1 MEPGSQAGALQ
12 EILDCLC
19 RESDPGKIYKTL
31 KKLSSVP
38 ILCDS
43 LAEIGFR
50 KTIKTLKNQ
59 QLLLPFVKDLVDK
72 WSPGFV
78 LGPQQEL
85 DSLDFGLL
93 RSHRTAHQSTGL
105 EETNQEQIFQVS
117 RVAWGQVFFGLSK
130 CYQGWIHCLIP
141 SCKSNRDFHPQTHRS
156 PSLDP
161 AENRSSEQQPAVR
174 DPGQVGIQGASFE
187 EPLSMRDLWA
197 WGSQDSLRKARACV
211 RETQVACDWRAKK
224 QHSSG
229 PREWEEATGT
239 GWVLDCLNS
248 ECWSPSTGPTTMQEE
263 EWTPLAWGSSEASPK
278 DSSRW
283 FSSIQGPESHGWL
296 C

>member
-1 MEPGSQAGALQ
+1 MSLAVDMEPGSQAGALQ

-78 LGPQQEL
+78 LGPQQEQ

-105 EETNQEQIFQVS
+105 EQTNQEQIFQVS
-117 RVAWGQVFFGLSK
+117 RVAGGQVFFGLSK
-130 CYQGWIHCLIP
+130 CNPGWIHCLSP
-141 SCKSNRDFHPQTHRS
+141 SCKSNRDFHPQTPRS

-161 AENRSSEQQPAVR
+161 AETRSSEQQPAVQ

-187 EPLSMRDLWA
+187 EPLSMRGL
-197 WGSQDSLRKARACV
+197 
-211 RETQVACDWRAKK
+211 
-224 QHSSG
+224 
-229 PREWEEATGT
+229 
-239 GWVLDCLNS
+239 
-248 ECWSPSTGPTTMQEE
+248 
-263 EWTPLAWGSSEASPK
+263 
-278 DSSRW
+278 
-283 FSSIQGPESHGWL
+283 
-296 C
+296 